1 MSDIGP
7 DRGHAPLHG
16 RKPSAWLTPRVRRR
30 PPRSTPILLGILAL
44 VGDILPAAAAQL
56 LADETAVVR
65 VVVAVESEE
74 SVRYA
79 TGSGFFVND
88 THIVTNE
95 HVVAGPGPSG
105 DLFISFAG
113 HDARVPVTL
122 LSSNPNLDLA
132 VLTYR
137 GTDAPEP
144 LPVSAPDPARGAD
157 VFALGYPGP
166 ADIGTVGPT
175 PSSTLTS
182 GILSRQPFGA
192 RWGRGGALIA
202 RALQHTAPIN
212 PGSSG
217 GPLVNACG
225 QVIGVNTS
233 GALTEIRDA
242 DGNVVG
248 TGTAQGIFFA
258 LAASELTRELR
269 SLGVGFSLA
278 AGCEPEVATPAP
290 TDSNWPAWLLPLL
303 LLIVLT
309 AALFGRRGRQP
320 RLAPASQVAAP
331 ESRDGRSPAATS
343 PPPGRPPTPSAVIRF
358 AGRSGAPDFELT
370 AIELASAPHGI
381 SIGRNPRLVDWPLPD
396 PELSQRHFRVSLHDG
411 RVFVEDLHSTH
422 GTFVNGERLK
432 PYHARRIK
440 SGDTVRA
447 GGGEWQFN
455 AAQ

>member
-1 MSDIGP
+1 MSIKG
-7 DRGHAPLHG
+7 RGAAIHRSPTGKIAHSASTLLFLIVIAAPAG
-16 RKPSAWLTPRVRRR
+16 
-30 PPRSTPILLGILAL
+30 
-44 VGDILPAAAAQL
+44 AAQVVVP
-56 LADETAVVR
+56 ESAVVR
-65 VVVAVESEE
+65 IAVPVESG
-74 SVRYA
+74 YA

-95 HVVAGPGPSG
+95 HVVAGAGPSG
-105 DLFISFAG
+105 ELFISFAA
-113 HDARVPVTL
+113 HDARAPVTL

-132 VLTYR
+132 VLAYR
-137 GTDAPEP
+137 GSDSREP
-144 LPVSAPDPARGAD
+144 LAVSAPDPARGTD
-157 VFALGYPGP
+157 VFALGYPGS

-192 RWGRGGALIA
+192 RWGRGGALIS

-242 DGNVVG
+242 DGNLVG
-248 TGTAQGIFFA
+248 TGAAQGIFFA
-258 LAASELTRELR
+258 LAASELVRELR
-269 SLGVGFSLA
+269 RLGVDFSLA
-278 AGCEPEVATPAP
+278 AGCEPEGATPP
-290 TDSNWPAWLLPLL
+290 PGPSGSNWPAWLLPLL